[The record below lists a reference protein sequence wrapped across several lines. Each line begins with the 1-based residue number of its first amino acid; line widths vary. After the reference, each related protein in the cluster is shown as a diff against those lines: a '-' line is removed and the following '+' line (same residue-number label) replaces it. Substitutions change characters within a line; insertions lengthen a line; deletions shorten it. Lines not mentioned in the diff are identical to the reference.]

1 MGSSEAQRL
10 YSELVKVWNNGQ
22 EGGSANDQQ
31 VKQLL
36 AQLKIELSQ
45 LGLLFP
51 AVGSDDSKLDT
62 GALTQAREIFEI
74 GAFQSIRS
82 QDVPAFERYLSLL
95 STFYNDFASKLPKS
109 QNEAPL
115 FALSLLRLLSQ
126 NRIADFHTLLE
137 TMPKDV
143 VESKEVSW
151 VLKVERSLMEGS
163 YSRVWSLC
171 STSPSNL
178 PRPEFGT
185 FCHSLVETVRN
196 EIASCDERAYTSLPL
211 RDAKTLLFFD
221 KDDQVVE
228 FAKQVSFATVK
239 EEEVKSAAADKIR
252 INGTQRNWYID
263 QATSTVHF
271 ASSPKHPQSL
281 ANGGISTK
289 GMQKLPFDI
298 SRELDRE
305 RVVQSTLSYAKEL
318 ETIV

>member
-1 MGSSEAQRL
+1 MGSSEAQQL
-10 YSELVKVWNNGQ
+10 YSELTRLWNNGQ
-22 EGGSANDQQ
+22 GSATDDQQ
-31 VKQLL
+31 IKQLL
-36 AQLKIELSQ
+36 AQLKIELSE

-51 AVGSDDSKLDT
+51 SVGSDDTKLDS
-62 GALTQAREIFEI
+62 GALTQAREILEI

-137 TMPKDV
+137 TLPKDV
-143 VESKEVSW
+143 VESSEVSW

-178 PRPEFGT
+178 PRPEFGS
-185 FCHSLVETVRN
+185 FCSSLVETVRN

-221 KDDQVVE
+221 KDEQVVQ
-228 FAKQVSFATVK
+228 FAKQ
-239 EEEVKSAAADKIR
+239 
-252 INGTQRNWYID
+252 RNWFID

-271 ASSPKHPQSL
+271 PSSPQHPQSTSS
-281 ANGGISTK
+281 ARVSAGK
-289 GMQKLPFDI
+289 GQASQFDP

-305 RVVQSTLSYAKEL
+305 RVVQATLSYAKEL